1 MLSVVMLNVVMLSA
15 IMLYHYAECHYAECR
30 YPVCHYA
37 ECRYPECH
45 FAERRCAAELTLSAE
60 EKKFETA
67 LKHYPLQT
75 NTNLLG
81 VVLVRPIE
89 PFPVILAEL
98 SNEIKSFTLKK
109 NLFSR
114 RGKEFYKCF

>member
-1 MLSVVMLNVVMLSA
+1 
-15 IMLYHYAECHYAECR
+15 
-30 YPVCHYA
+30 
-37 ECRYPECH
+37 
-45 FAERRCAAELTLSAE
+45 LTLSAE
-60 EKKFETA
+60 EKKIETA

-114 RGKEFYKCF
+114 RGKVFYICFKKLSKNKNRNKSRKVFPQKGHYPLSIYKARFF

>member
-1 MLSVVMLNVVMLSA
+1 MLC
-15 IMLYHYAECHYAECR
+15 HYDECHHAECR
-30 YPVCHYA
+30 YPQ
-37 ECRYPECH
+37 CH
-45 FAERRCAAELTLSAE
+45 FAEPRGAAELTLSAE
-60 EKKFETA
+60 GKKIETA

-109 NLFSR
+109 NIFNR
-114 RGKEFYKCF
+114 RGKVFYK